1 MGKAMYELR
10 EMLNDELTKISKS
23 GDLTASKLDLVDKLT
38 HSIKSIDTIC
48 AMEEYSDEDE
58 YSYNDGYSN
67 ARGRGRNA
75 KRDSMGR
82 YSREGGN
89 SYRGGYSYRENRGGY
104 NRRGYSRDDG
114 AKEDAMQKLHER
126 MNETSDNSV
135 RMAIQ
140 KAMDEMQ

>member
-1 MGKAMYELR
+1 MGKAMHELR
-10 EMLNDELTKISKS
+10 EMLDMELDKITRS

-38 HSIKSIDTIC
+38 HSIKSIDTIM
-48 AMEEYSDEDE
+48 AMQEYSDDD

-67 ARGRGRNA
+67 ARGRRGNV

-82 YSREGGN
+82 YAREG
-89 SYRGGYSYRENRGGY
+89 RGYSYRD
-104 NRRGYSRDDG
+104 RGYSRRDYSREDG
-114 AKEDAMQKLHER
+114 AKEDAMQKLQEL
-126 MNETSDNSV
+126 MNETSDSRV

>member
-1 MGKAMYELR
+1 MGKAMHELR
-10 EMLNDELTKISKS
+10 EMLDLELDKITRS

-38 HSIKSIDTIC
+38 HSIKSIDTIM
-48 AMEEYSDEDE
+48 AMQEYSDDD

-67 ARGRGRNA
+67 ARGRRGNV

-82 YSREGGN
+82 YAREG
-89 SYRGGYSYRENRGGY
+89 RGYSYRDRGY
-104 NRRGYSRDDG
+104 NRRDYSRDDG
-114 AKEDAMQKLHER
+114 AKEEAMQKLHEL

>member
-10 EMLNDELTKISKS
+10 EMLNQELNQITKT
-23 GDLTASKLDLVDKLT
+23 GDLTPTKLDLVDKLT

-48 AMEEYSDEDE
+48 AMEEYSDDDD

-67 ARGRGRNA
+67 ARGRRGNV

-82 YSREGGN
+82 YSREGSSYRGN
-89 SYRGGYSYRENRGGY
+89 SYRYD
-104 NRRGYSRDDG
+104 RRDRYSREDG
-114 AKEDAMQKLHER
+114 AREEAVQKLHDL
-126 MNETSDNSV
+126 MADTSDNKV

-140 KAMDEMQ
+140 KAIDEMQ

>member
-1 MGKAMYELR
+1 
-10 EMLNDELTKISKS
+10 MLEDV
-23 GDLTASKLDLVDKLT
+23 G
-38 HSIKSIDTIC
+38 
-48 AMEEYSDEDE
+48 DEDE

-89 SYRGGYSYRENRGGY
+89 SYRGGYS
-104 NRRGYSRDDG
+104 RRGYSRDDG
-114 AKEDAMQKLHER
+114 AKEDAMQKLNDL
-126 MNETSDNSV
+126 MNETTDNSV

>member
-1 MGKAMYELR
+1 MGKAMHELR
-10 EMLNDELTKISKS
+10 EMLDMELDKITRS

-38 HSIKSIDTIC
+38 HSIKSIDTIM
-48 AMEEYSDEDE
+48 AMQEYSDDD

-67 ARGRGRNA
+67 ARGRRGNV

-82 YSREGGN
+82 YAREG
-89 SYRGGYSYRENRGGY
+89 RGYSYRD
-104 NRRGYSRDDG
+104 RGYSRRDYSREDG
-114 AKEDAMQKLHER
+114 AKEDAMQKLHEL
-126 MNETSDNSV
+126 MNETSDSRV

>member
-1 MGKAMYELR
+1 MGKAMHELR
-10 EMLNDELTKISKS
+10 EMLDLELDKITRS

-38 HSIKSIDTIC
+38 HSIKSIDTIM
-48 AMEEYSDEDE
+48 AMQEYSDDD

-67 ARGRGRNA
+67 ARGRRGNV

-82 YSREGGN
+82 YAREG
-89 SYRGGYSYRENRGGY
+89 RGYSYRDRGY
-104 NRRGYSRDDG
+104 SRRDYSRDDG
-114 AKEDAMQKLHER
+114 AKEDAMQKLQDL
-126 MNETSDNSV
+126 MNETSDSHV